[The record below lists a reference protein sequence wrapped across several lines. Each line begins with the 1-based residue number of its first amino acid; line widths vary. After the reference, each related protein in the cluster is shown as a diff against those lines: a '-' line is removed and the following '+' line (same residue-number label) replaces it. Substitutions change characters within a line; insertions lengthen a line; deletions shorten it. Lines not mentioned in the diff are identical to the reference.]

1 MILEHKIATVADLME
16 SPLARVITPAINY
29 CGYQGK
35 TKELVFNWVHLLFL
49 KAQFEASEEDNPNWN
64 QAMNGYFTYEYW
76 KTVCTELEDLEGMGA
91 WDVLDIKDDMN
102 II

>member
-1 MILEHKIATVADLME
+1 ME

-29 CGYQGK
+29 SWYQGK

-49 KAQFEASEEDNPNWN
+49 KAQFEASKEDNPNWN
-64 QAMNGYFTYEYW
+64 QAMNGSFTYEYW
-76 KTVCTELEDLEGMGA
+76 QTMCIELEDLEGMVA
-91 WDVLDIKDDMN
+91 WDVLDHKYYMN